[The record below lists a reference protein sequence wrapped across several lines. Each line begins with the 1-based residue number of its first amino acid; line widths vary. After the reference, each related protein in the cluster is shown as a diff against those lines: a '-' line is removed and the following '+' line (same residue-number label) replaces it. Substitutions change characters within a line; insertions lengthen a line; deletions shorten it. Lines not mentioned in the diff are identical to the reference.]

1 MPSQDNSLREIEI
14 KLSAK
19 EKTLEKIVNNPVFN
33 RYGNAIW
40 QQKKLLNQYIDSA
53 DYQLTKANVALRV
66 RKDGEQYIQTLKSK
80 GNSVGGFSARDEFDW
95 YLNSSQLDRSL
106 LVSPY
111 WPEKL
116 HGFDKSSLMT
126 IFSTDFVRQ
135 YAQFI
140 WDVDGEQ
147 ALIEVAV
154 DQGTVKALHQQTGI
168 CELELELKSGNAN
181 TMLNFAIELASQFPL
196 IPSNLSKAERGYRLI
211 NPDVYKKTM
220 VGVPVEG
227 SFDDQ
232 VKYYLAVSQYYWE
245 TYNWQPELS
254 RLVSWVEALQN
265 LCTLLKDQNIEEL
278 ISLLEPM
285 LLDWKKIIEMD
296 SKEWHKK
303 VFEESNCTRLG
314 VFLLSASHWLL
325 NRH

>member
-19 EKTLEKIVNNPVFN
+19 QETLEKIVNNPVFN

-40 QQKKLLNQYIDSA
+40 QQKKLLNQYIDSK
-53 DYQLTKANVALRV
+53 DYQLTNANVALRV

-95 YLNSSQLDRSL
+95 YLSSPQLDRSL

-111 WPEKL
+111 WPENL
-116 HGFDKSSLMT
+116 HGFDKSSLIT

-135 YAQFI
+135 CAQFM
-140 WDVDGEQ
+140 WNVDGEQ
-147 ALIEVAV
+147 AQIEVAI
-154 DQGTVKALHQQTGI
+154 DQGIVKAPHQQTQI

-181 TMLNFAIELASQFPL
+181 TMLNFAIELASRFPL

-220 VGVPVEG
+220 VEIPVEG

-232 VKYYLAVSQYYWE
+232 VKYYLAASQYYWE
-245 TYNWQPELS
+245 SYNWQPELF
-254 RLVSWVEALQN
+254 RLVSWVEALQS
-265 LCTLLKDQNIEEL
+265 LCALLKEQNIEEL

-314 VFLLSASHWLL
+314 VFLLSASRWLL